1 MAMWEVD
8 KAKSDFSYRL
18 CLSVN
23 FVWPLL
29 VDQYTE
35 SEKSGYRVMIARVM
49 LHELAVRGS
58 LTSESS
64 CIANSQSELACLQL

>member
-8 KAKSDFSYRL
+8 KATSEFSYRL

-49 LHELAVRGS
+49 LHEIAVRIY
-58 LTSESS
+58 LTQISS
-64 CIANSQSELACLQL
+64 CVADSQPDLACLQL